1 MPFGARQHVKIWK
14 TGQLPCHY
22 IHVCSWNIDECDVK
36 PQPTNLSTHRFTWIS
51 ATGARCQRETLTPSG
66 RLAPPWYCGGIISQ
80 WFFLQPRIRIRGHP
94 SLVSMCNVF
103 ATDGLYVTKTLCIY
117 NLDHNLQTIRDADF
131 TFILYWWNPFNWH
144 LGNSYVTF
152 LKGHRH
158 DWGQCL
164 FTKIIWHE
172 ILIEFLQKVIQKC
185 TNHFGKDWA
194 INRAEITHKSLY
206 L

>member
-1 MPFGARQHVKIWK
+1 MQKREISFVNLPKTSHFMHFQSVRQKK
-14 TGQLPCHY
+14 
-22 IHVCSWNIDECDVK
+22 WNIHNKTNEYRWHFRSK
-36 PQPTNLSTHRFTWIS
+36 PHQTTS
-51 ATGARCQRETLTPSG
+51 LTVANT
-66 RLAPPWYCGGIISQ
+66 RLTAP
-80 WFFLQPRIRIRGHP
+80 LTRRGKTK
-94 SLVSMCNVF
+94 F
-103 ATDGLYVTKTLCIY
+103 ATVKWY
-117 NLDHNLQTIRDADF
+117 NLCLQIIQSQKCYPLNNVAPEK
-131 TFILYWWNPFNWH
+131 LYWASIM
-144 LGNSYVTF
+144 L

-194 INRAEITHKSLY
+194 INKAEITHKSLY